1 MIFIFSGPNF
11 LPEYED
17 GLDDEIL
24 SRIENPLSEDYN
36 KTIERGIFN
45 MKYSDAINL
54 TGTRSTYY
62 LIY

>member
-1 MIFIFSGPNF
+1 MIFIFAGPNF

-17 GLDDEIL
+17 SLDDEIL
-24 SRIENPLSEDYN
+24 KRIGTLQSEDYN

-54 TGTRSTYY
+54 TGTRSIFLY
-62 LIY
+62 